1 MFCIN
6 RLFLKVG
13 ELDEMIPEILK
24 YSVIITWSVV
34 FWYKDLIMDI
44 LVALDVSFLYT
55 TFWDFKSIMVL
66 VLWVTIFLSPTIM
79 GLRVILY
86 NPDKFLGFESVKL
99 SSFRRALIRF
109 VFVLFCPFS
118 PAILLYLSTRV
129 SRKIRIQ
136 EKTILALFK

>member
-1 MFCIN
+1 MLCIN

-99 SSFRRALIRF
+99 SRFRRALIRF